1 MASTVDSDAKP
12 SVLSGRVQ
20 MESHPHLSL
29 KWEKGWATSSRQQG
43 SPYRQLRGNIKRG
56 AVLLMKKMKVLIP
69 F

>member
-12 SVLSGRVQ
+12 GVLSGRVQ

-29 KWEKGWATSSRQQG
+29 KWEKDGATSSRQQ
-43 SPYRQLRGNIKRG
+43 RQPLPAGTGNRKRD
-56 AVLLMKKMKVLIP
+56 AVLLMKKVKVFIP

>member
-1 MASTVDSDAKP
+1 MASTVDSDAK
-12 SVLSGRVQ
+12 SGVLSGRVQ

-29 KWEKGWATSSRQQG
+29 KGKKDGATSSQQAALTGNYEG
-43 SPYRQLRGNIKRG
+43 SIKRD